1 MKKLAVILSAWCFL
15 AGCAGAGPEPA
26 ATSQPGCAVRQEAAT
41 AYRIAPGDVLSI
53 SVYGEKDMD
62 QPQLVVRPDGKV
74 TFPLVG
80 DIGVG
85 GKTTAEVKQELDVKL
100 HQYIPEAVST
110 VSLQALGSL
119 QYYVVGQ
126 VNKAGMYD
134 VSKPVTVL
142 QALALAG
149 GLTPFADRKNIEIV
163 RNQQEGT
170 VTKLRFNYKEVS
182 KGENLDQNIVLQRGD
197 TVVVP

>member
-1 MKKLAVILSAWCFL
+1 MKKLAVIFMAVSFL
-15 AGCAGAGPEPA
+15 AGCALFGHDDAVAPA
-26 ATSQPGCAVRQEAAT
+26 PVVARQDASS

-80 DIGVG
+80 DVVVG
-85 GKTTAEVKQELDVKL
+85 GKSTAEVKLDLDAKL
-100 HQYIPEAVST
+100 HQFIPEAVAT
-110 VSLQALGSL
+110 VSVQTLGSL

-149 GLTPFADRKNIEIV
+149 GLTAFADQKHIEIV
-163 RNQQEGT
+163 RNLGGK
-170 VTKLRFNYKEVS
+170 VIKLRFNYKEVS
-182 KGENLDQNIVLQRGD
+182 KGQNLDQDIVLLRGD

>member
-1 MKKLAVILSAWCFL
+1 MKKLAVIFMAFSFL
-15 AGCAGAGPEPA
+15 AGCAGTGPQNAVTPQVSA
-26 ATSQPGCAVRQEAAT
+26 APQEAST

-62 QPQLVVRPDGKV
+62 QPQLVVPPDGKV
-74 TFPLVG
+74 SFPLVG
-80 DIGVG
+80 NVTVG
-85 GKTTAEVKQELDVKL
+85 GKTTAEVKAELDTKL
-100 HQYIPEAVST
+100 HKFIPEAVAN
-110 VSLQALGSL
+110 VSLQTLGSL

-126 VNKAGMYD
+126 VNKPGMFD
-134 VSKPVTVL
+134 VAKPVTVL

-149 GLTPFADRKNIEIV
+149 GLTPFADQKRIEIV
-163 RNQQEGT
+163 RNLDGK
-170 VTKLRFNYKEVS
+170 VTKLHFNYKEIS

>member
-1 MKKLAVILSAWCFL
+1 MKKLTAVLIAVGFL
-15 AGCAGAGPEPA
+15 AGCAGTGTKDA
-26 ATSQPGCAVRQEAAT
+26 AAPPPFTARQDASTA
-41 AYRIAPGDVLSI
+41 AYRIASGDVLTI
-53 SVYGEKDMD
+53 TVYGEKDMD

-80 DIGVG
+80 EIAVG
-85 GKTTAEVKQELDVKL
+85 GKTTPEVKQDLDTKL
-100 HQYIPEAVST
+100 HQYIPEAAAT
-110 VSLQALGSL
+110 VSVQSLGSL

-134 VSKPVTVL
+134 VSRQVTVL

-149 GLTPFADRKNIEIV
+149 GLTPFADQKHIEIV
-163 RNQQEGT
+163 RNQGGT
-170 VTKLRFNYKEVS
+170 VTKLRFNYKAVS
-182 KGENLDQNIVLQRGD
+182 KGENLEQNIELQRGD